1 MIRSSDTLSRFG
13 GDEFVLMM
21 PKYHRT
27 QVPEMIARAII
38 DNLEQP
44 FQIKDQSVFISASI
58 GIAIYPQDGVDSS
71 ELLRNA
77 DAAMYQAKG
86 SGRRSFA
93 FFHPQMNTDA
103 KRRIS
108 LEAEL
113 RRAISDQQLRVFYQP
128 IFTAGTREV
137 SSVEALVRWEH
148 PQLGLLPPSDFIP
161 YAEEVGLIDPITTAI
176 LSTVC
181 EHLTKWRGKYS
192 PYLQI
197 CVNFSP
203 RHFHLSSIQKLFH
216 DMNVSLDGL
225 IVEVTESLLM
235 NAKDIRVT
243 DNLHWLKKHGALI
256 ALDDFG
262 TGYSSLSYIHRY
274 PVDLIKIDRSF
285 VIDAPQDQRD
295 EALVRAT
302 IAMAHG
308 VSAVVVAEG
317 VDNIDQEKLMIKLGA
332 DRIQG
337 YLLAKPMPTD
347 EIEQFFAHCD
357 WPLGS
362 ANLKQIEGT
371 SAGELPQ

>member
-1 MIRSSDTLSRFG
+1 
-13 GDEFVLMM
+13 
-21 PKYHRT
+21 
-27 QVPEMIARAII
+27 
-38 DNLEQP
+38 
-44 FQIKDQSVFISASI
+44 
-58 GIAIYPQDGVDSS
+58 
-71 ELLRNA
+71 
-77 DAAMYQAKG
+77 MYQAKG

-93 FFHPQMNTDA
+93 FFHPQMNADA

-113 RRAISDQQLRVFYQP
+113 RRAISNQQLRVFYQP
-128 IFTAGTREV
+128 IFRAGTREV
-137 SSVEALVRWEH
+137 SGVEALVRWEH

-161 YAEEVGLIDPITTAI
+161 YAEEVGLIDSITTVI

-181 EHLTKWRGKYS
+181 AHLTKWRGKYS

-203 RHFHLSSIQKLFH
+203 RHFHLSSIQNLFH
-216 DMNVSLDGL
+216 DLNDSLDGL
-225 IVEVTESLLM
+225 IIEVTESLLM

-243 DNLHWLKKHGALI
+243 DNLHWLKDHGALI

-295 EALVRAT
+295 EALVKAT

-362 ANLKQIEGT
+362 ANLQQTEGT
-371 SAGELPQ
+371 STGSMPQ